1 MITATRERDTEM
13 TRLATLV
20 DRLEVGSTDVCTV
33 PGCVHHPEG
42 TGQQDGSTRQPR
54 RRVDEAE
61 STVVRPMIAASAG
74 FVGSVGLLL
83 TLHIALI
90 V

>member
-20 DRLEVGSTDVCTV
+20 DRLEVGSTDVCSV
-33 PGCVHHPEG
+33 PGCVHYPES
-42 TGQQDGSTRQPR
+42 TGQRGGSTRQR
-54 RRVDEAE
+54 RRVEEAE
-61 STVVRPMIAASAG
+61 STVARPMIAASVG

-83 TLHIALI
+83 TLQIALI
-90 V
+90 A